1 MVIADDDP
9 EGFRRPVTP
18 ELVPPAPEPVAT
30 TTGLHAVVES
40 VLDGAVRGAV
50 EDPMPLYDAHD
61 VRMHVQT
68 PVAPGMTTFVVPAL
82 ARLTRRWG
90 NRVVNVGSRLSFS
103 LKALLATVPPLATS
117 VTLGTR
123 ELHSLASL
131 VVQRLR
137 AEDLPVDH
145 RFVQRVTVNAYVWPG
160 GGRPLAG
167 RTGRPCHA
175 SPACGRPVPSP
186 VSARASGPGGPPRRS
201 RPPTC
206 DAPRHLPRRPS
217 RAQPLTSGGG

>member
-1 MVIADDDP
+1 MVMADDDP
-9 EGFRRPVTP
+9 EGSRAPVTP
-18 ELVPPAPEPVAT
+18 ELVPAAPEAAAT

-50 EDPMPLYDAHD
+50 ADPMPLYDAHD

-90 NRVVNVGSRLSFS
+90 NRVVNLGSRLSFS
-103 LKALLATVPPLATS
+103 LKTLLATVPPLATS
-117 VTLGTR
+117 VALGTR

-160 GGRPLAG
+160 GGRPLASAHG
-167 RTGRPCHA
+167 PALPRVAGLWLTRPLAGERTGEWA
-175 SPACGRPVPSP
+175 GR
-186 VSARASGPGGPPRRS
+186 AAEAIDAADLRALLATYHGGPAALEP
-201 RPPTC
+201 
-206 DAPRHLPRRPS
+206 
-217 RAQPLTSGGG
+217 